1 MSKYTIVLYMLG
13 VFVIGILLS
22 FNRGYKSKLEVANKQ
37 VNSLEAQI
45 ASVLEEHHDLAE
57 LYLNI
62 SNRVRNVRF
71 DTLQDTLRLEE
82 VVHNSEPE
90 SDLRKWSNQTLPTE
104 VKEVMSNMGRKY
116 DTGVKDI
123 QGTRQ

>member
-1 MSKYTIVLYMLG
+1 MSKYSLVVSLLG
-13 VFVIGILLS
+13 VVTIGILLS
-22 FNRGYKSKLEVANKQ
+22 FNRVYKSKLELANRQ
-37 VNSLEAQI
+37 VNSLEVQI
-45 ASVLEEHHDLAE
+45 ASVLKEHHDLAE
-57 LYLNI
+57 LYLNV
-62 SNRVRNVRF
+62 SNRVRIVRF
-71 DTLQDTLRLEE
+71 DALQETLRLEE

-90 SDLRKWSNQTLPTE
+90 SDLRKWSNQSLPTE